1 MFLGTVGSFL
11 GAKMLPGT
19 ILGFLGASD
28 LTCIPVC
35 RKLSGRKTWL
45 WYLDYTQRL
54 FIISKIICRID
65 EVRIL
70 SCYDSTHYNDLSQ
83 NYANVMRLEIYYQLE
98 CRSAFVLEKALKW
111 PIYPPTEPKSAKKFE
126 IEAF

>member
-1 MFLGTVGSFL
+1 MQCAYCRLEIVW
-11 GAKMLPGT
+11 AKNLM
-19 ILGFLGASD
+19 
-28 LTCIPVC
+28 
-35 RKLSGRKTWL
+35 
-45 WYLDYTQRL
+45 WYLDYAQRM

-98 CRSAFVLEKALKW
+98 C
-111 PIYPPTEPKSAKKFE
+111 
-126 IEAF
+126 

>member
-1 MFLGTVGSFL
+1 M
-11 GAKMLPGT
+11 
-19 ILGFLGASD
+19 
-28 LTCIPVC
+28 
-35 RKLSGRKTWL
+35 
-45 WYLDYTQRL
+45 

-111 PIYPPTEPKSAKKFE
+111 PNYPPTEPKSAKKLE
-126 IEAF
+126 IEALQILPITGLRSRQMLPFTALYTVLQCNEKVHS